1 MAQQQVYYEDLS
13 LDPII
18 LSNGNIATKIKN
30 EAIKQSLK
38 MLLSTGQ
45 GTRLFLPDYGCRVK
59 GFLFEPFDDSTAKRL
74 GIEIEE
80 SIRNYEPRVTVI
92 NVIVEMDWATT
103 TYNVQILYRV
113 RNTQIVDV
121 VNFDLVKL

>member
-18 LSNGNIATKIKN
+18 LSNGNIATKINN